1 MMLQFELVDRHETF
15 HFTTDW
21 SIRAAGQ
28 TYYLLNSII
37 LQPPFHQPPTHLSPP
52 SPSHLEATA
61 GGFLTVSTFLI
72 QLIITASTARTAS
85 DFYYSPN
92 D

>member
-21 SIRAAGQ
+21 SNRAAGQ
-28 TYYLLNSII
+28 TCYFVKFHNSAATIN
-37 LQPPFHQPPTHLSPP
+37 HPPTPLP
-52 SPSHLEATA
+52 PSHLEATA